1 MATTTVETGVK
12 ARHLPEH
19 GPIDPVTGREVLLS
33 IRNVDITFG
42 KGDSAVTAV
51 QNASFDIDLEDGA
64 RYILKVATINCILSS
79 SFSSSRNFSCL
90 AASVD
95 TSSGA

>member
-1 MATTTVETGVK
+1 MATTTVETGAK

-42 KGDSAVTAV
+42 KGDSAVKAV
-51 QNASFDIDLEDGA
+51 QNASFDI
-64 RYILKVATINCILSS
+64 
-79 SFSSSRNFSCL
+79 
-90 AASVD
+90 
-95 TSSGA
+95 